1 MVRDTPIII
10 EFMQQDGRKK
20 RTAKRLHVTKVIG
33 LLLAS
38 FLVISTNLI
47 ALFFFFFQKDLFKR
61 RGSFAKKCS
70 NIITEACHTRFT
82 VFFLGKFTIRSQPRW
97 YYQSHSGSKLG
108 TITRRRPALYEVETS
123 RSRTFIA
130 RLTNKDPLIATFY
143 ENE

>member
-20 RTAKRLHVTKVIG
+20 RTAKRLYVTNVIG

-47 ALFFFFFQKDLFKR
+47 ALFFFFFQKDLFKG

-82 VFFLGKFTIRSQPRW
+82 VFFLGKFTIRSQPWW
-97 YYQSHSGSKLG
+97 YYQSHSGSKFWALLHNEDLRY
-108 TITRRRPALYEVETS
+108 TKSKRRDRVHLSPVLRITTL
-123 RSRTFIA
+123 
-130 RLTNKDPLIATFY
+130 
-143 ENE
+143 